1 MSSYSGGYGIPLPPS
16 PVLKAKSKPKKMR
29 IPKVLKDHTWDEW
42 VGDTIAKTKCM
53 CCGINDIKMNDF
65 HCSHVVAEA
74 NGGAT
79 SVENLRPVCAPCN
92 LSMGTKN
99 MDDFRVACGFAEK
112 MPPLEL
118 PPLEPLRE
126 PPRLEPLREPPRLEP
141 APQQLFANTLTNII
155 HKGIKKGINHI
166 MEDRNVARWAPS
178 LFTIGT
184 NLLKR

>member
-1 MSSYSGGYGIPLPPS
+1 MSNYSGRYTVPLPPS
-16 PVLKAKSKPKKMR
+16 PVLKPKTKKMR

-74 NGGAT
+74 NGGST

-99 MDDFRVACGFAEK
+99 MDDFRVACGFGVAEV
-112 MPPLEL
+112 PPRSESV
-118 PPLEPLRE
+118 PLEPLRSE
-126 PPRLEPLREPPRLEP
+126 PIPLEP
-141 APQQLFANTLTNII
+141 QQVFTNTLTNII
-155 HKGIKKGINHI
+155 HKGIKKGIHHI

-184 NLLKR
+184 NLLKHKV

>member
-16 PVLKAKSKPKKMR
+16 PVLKAKTKPKKMR

-42 VGDTIAKTKCM
+42 VGDTIAKAKCM

-126 PPRLEPLREPPRLEP
+126 PPPREPQ
-141 APQQLFANTLTNII
+141 PQQVFANTLTNII